1 MTAKQGD
8 LIHDRNPMD
17 TTGLS
22 AEVQHH
28 LQGYQEWQRPHILED
43 LPFAMYEAM
52 ANYRKYGVGDNPG
65 SAFGAAMYLAAFRE
79 MTKE

>member
-8 LIHDRNPMD
+8 RIHDRNPMD

-22 AEVQHH
+22 TGVQHH
-28 LQGYQEWQRPHILED
+28 LQGYQEWQRPYILED
-43 LPFAMYEAM
+43 LPFAMYEM
-52 ANYRKYGVGDNPG
+52 TANYRKYGVGDAPG
-65 SAFGAAMYLAAFRE
+65 TAFGASMYLAAFRE